1 MSEGNVAEKFIGPR
15 KVAHVVVEEM
25 KTHGGNETV
34 IVHYDGGFTE
44 FMPKSSFE
52 ALVTDKPTDFTDLGK
67 RKIKIITLAVLSV
80 LAEHDLKGEE
90 IETLTNSVQNEL
102 YNSFNKATHY
112 LWTKDGNSFTPG
124 SNAVLERSLLEAHR
138 IITSIPNAVEQKADD
153 AEPTQKADN

>member
-34 IVHYDGGFTE
+34 TVHYDGGFTE

-52 ALVTDKPTDFTDLGK
+52 ALATDKPTDFTDLGK

-112 LWTKDGNSFTPG
+112 LWTKDANSFTPG

-153 AEPTQKADN
+153 AESTQKADN